1 MLDRSLTM
9 TDRLRPTTDAAPP
22 LFHLALRLEGQRC
35 LVVGGG
41 PIGTRKA
48 ESLASCGALVTVVA
62 PEISPALERLGV
74 KLKRRPY
81 EASDLDGCRLAVA
94 ATGVPGV
101 DRQVYAD
108 ARERGVLVNAA
119 DDPEACEYLVPAVTR
134 LGPVSVAVSTGGL
147 TPYLAGWIKRRI
159 GEVLTPEVGELRGLG
174 RPLPVE
180 PPGGR
185 AVLRRRRV
193 GRPGRRAA
201 MAVPPRRP
209 ALGGRGG
216 SRRLG
221 GGRNKTPVGAV
232 IS

>member
-74 KLKRRPY
+74 KLERRPY

-159 GEVLTPEVGELRGLG
+159 GEVLTPEVGEL
-174 RPLPVE
+174 
-180 PPGGR
+180 
-185 AVLRRRRV
+185 AVLV
-193 GRPGRRAA
+193 GRCRSSLREAGLSSADAEWAGLVDGQLWPCLQEGRRSEAEAA
-201 MAVPPRRP
+201 ADAWV
-209 ALGGRGG
+209 AAEI
-216 SRRLG
+216 RRLSE
-221 GGRNKTPVGAV
+221 R
-232 IS
+232 